1 VRRLKARYRQDPDI
15 SSAAYSVGVMSGTRV
30 TTRGLSEDLTP
41 SRFVG
46 LKIQL
51 FFLFALLLP
60 IAFMVLRV
68 GKIQIIPSDW
78 ADLIVASL
86 TYVYPVLWEQYAS
99 IRQLGSP
106 AEASN
111 YSVLFLF
118 LFAFSATYLGYVVHE
133 YLKVRDL
140 MIRTS
145 WQDVFVVTLCSIG
158 AVYAVFFDV
167 PKTFPKP
174 IFNFYVDAG
183 GFYLLRQSILFTGA
197 YMTAMFALISII
209 RGIDRPRF

>member
-1 VRRLKARYRQDPDI
+1 VVAGRAGGDEGVVDLAAEHFIDGVECAAGRAQCGLKRAGRHRG
-15 SSAAYSVGVMSGTRV
+15 VGVELHPAFLG
-30 TTRGLSEDLTP
+30 RG
-41 SRFVG
+41 V
-46 LKIQL
+46 
-51 FFLFALLLP
+51 
-60 IAFMVLRV
+60 AFMVLRV

-106 AEASN
+106 AEAAN

-145 WQDVFVVTLCSIG
+145 WQDVFVVALCSIG
-158 AVYAVFFDV
+158 AVYVVFFDV

-197 YMTAMFALISII
+197 YMTAMFVLISII